1 MRRSWSLF
9 VLAAVILLPLTT
21 QAQNRFQTMPGYDQ
35 FEAMGQVLG
44 RGGALSG
51 SGSITSP
58 IWSEDGNTLFFQKAD
73 SHFKGNL
80 RNLRISEISE
90 DDFPTPERP
99 AGRGMRSAGR
109 ARQLTEEPSPDGK
122 WEARHVDFNVV
133 LFNIE
138 TEEVIPVTKQGT
150 ERFRYGTACWVYG
163 EELGQPDAMWWSPDS
178 QMLGFYEMD
187 ERHCKVFYLAEDLI
201 ETYPILN
208 TEKYPKAGEDNPIAG
223 LLVYNLETGA
233 TSRIYVGGD
242 PTQYIYDIRW
252 SPDGSEL
259 LFNRTNR
266 HQNHLDVMAAD
277 PVTGASRIVVSET
290 QETWQENSPTMRFLE
305 DGQRFIWATEKNGFL
320 HYELRHI
327 DGSLIN
333 TLSTPGD
340 YPCGR
345 FMQIDEDAGL
355 FYYTARSGDHPL
367 NDQLH
372 RVSLNGRNDTRLTS
386 RELNHSVVS
395 VAPDH
400 KWFVAR
406 YEAIDTPP
414 TTVLFNDK
422 GEEVL
427 TLSEFDMAAFNELG
441 LTMPEAWSFTADDG
455 ETTLYGSLLFPANFD
470 PSLEYP
476 LLLSLYGGPGS
487 VGISNTFRAGN
498 AMCEFGFIMVSMD
511 YRGGGGRGKEF
522 LGEGYLKLGIVEI
535 KDHADGITYISQ
547 QRSYIDGNR
556 VGLYGHSYG
565 GYMTA
570 LALVKYP
577 DVFHVGVSGAPVTD
591 WKNYDT
597 IYTERYMRTPQE
609 NPDGYRDGSCMT
621 YASQLKGKLLIV
633 HGLIDDNVHPQ
644 NTFMLIEE
652 FHKANVPFDIQV
664 FPTSRHGIVYR
675 DYYNNIRNEYL
686 IDHLKPEPIKP

>member
-1 MRRSWSLF
+1 MRRSWSIY

-21 QAQNRFQTMPGYDQ
+21 QAQNRFETMPGYDKYR
-35 FEAMGQVLG
+35 AMGDVMGELVV
-44 RGGALSG
+44 GGTLDARPGIL
-51 SGSITSP
+51 
-58 IWSEDGNTLFFQKAD
+58 WSEDGNYLYYAKQGT
-73 SHFKGNL
+73 HYRVNL
-80 RNLRISEISE
+80 RSMRIQEISE
-90 DDFPTPERP
+90 EDRPTVERP
-99 AGRGMRSAGR
+99 TGSGRRGPGR
-109 ARQLTEEPSPDGK
+109 ARQATEEPSPDGT
-122 WEARHVDFNVV
+122 WEARFRDFNVV
-133 LFNIE
+133 LVNTE
-138 TEEVIPVTKQGT
+138 TEEEIPVTKQGT

-163 EELGQPDAMWWSPDS
+163 EELSQPNAMWWSPDS
-178 QMLGFYEMD
+178 KMLGFYEMD
-187 ERHCKVFYLAEDLI
+187 ERHCKVFYLGENLI

-223 LLVYNLETGA
+223 LLVYNVETGV
-233 TSRIYVGGD
+233 TTRIYVGGD
-242 PTQYIYDIRW
+242 PTQYIYNIRW
-252 SPDGSEL
+252 SPDGTEL

-277 PVTGASRIVVSET
+277 PVTGASRVVVSET
-290 QETWQENSPTMRFLE
+290 QETWQDNSPMMRFLE
-305 DGQRFIWATEKNGFL
+305 DGQRFIWATERSGFL
-320 HYELRHI
+320 NYELRHI

-333 TLSTPGD
+333 SLSTPGD

-345 FMQIDEDAGL
+345 ITLLDEEAGL
-355 FYYTARSGDHPL
+355 VYYTARSGDHPL

-372 RVSLNGRNDTRLTS
+372 RVRLNGRNDTRLTS
-386 RELNHSVVS
+386 RELNHRIIGVS
-395 VAPDH
+395 PDH
-400 KWFVAR
+400 KWFVAQFD
-406 YEAIDTPP
+406 AIDTPP
-414 TTVLFNDK
+414 STALYNED

-427 TLSEFDMAAFNELG
+427 MLGESDLTKFNEMG
-441 LTMPEAWSFTADDG
+441 LTMPEAWTFTADDG
-455 ETTLYGSLLFPANFD
+455 ETTLYGSLHFPANFD
-470 PSLEYP
+470 PSRKYP

-487 VGISNTFRAGN
+487 VGISNSFRAAN
-498 AMCEFGFIMVSMD
+498 TMCEFGFIMVSLD

-577 DVFHVGVSGAPVTD
+577 DVFHVGVAGAPVTD

-609 NPDGYRDGSCMT
+609 NPDGYRDGSCLT
-621 YASQLKGKLLIV
+621 YAGQMTGKLLLV

-652 FHKANVPFDIQV
+652 FHKANIPFDIQI
-664 FPTSRHGIVYR
+664 FPTSRHGIVHR
-675 DYYNNIRNEYL
+675 TYYSNIRNEYL
-686 IDHLKPEPIKP
+686 LDHLKPVPINP

>member
-1 MRRSWSLF
+1 
-9 VLAAVILLPLTT
+9 
-21 QAQNRFQTMPGYDQ
+21 MPGYDQ
-35 FEAMGQVLG
+35 YQTVREAVGREGVL
-44 RGGALSG
+44 AG

-58 IWSEDGNTLFFQKAD
+58 IWSEDGNTLFFQKAG
-73 SHFKGNL
+73 SHFRVNL
-80 RNLRISEISE
+80 RNMRIREISE

-99 AGRGMRSAGR
+99 GGMRGRGAGR

-133 LFNIE
+133 LFNTE
-138 TEEVIPVTKQGT
+138 TEEVVPITKQGT

-163 EELGQPDAMWWSPDS
+163 EELNQPDAMWWSPDS
-178 QMLGFYEMD
+178 KMLGFYEMD
-187 ERHCKVFYLAEDLI
+187 ERHCKVFYLGEDLI

-223 LLVYNLETGA
+223 LLVYNVETGV
-233 TSRIYVGGD
+233 TTRIYVGGD
-242 PTQYIYDIRW
+242 PTQYVYNIRW
-252 SPDGSEL
+252 SPDGTEL

-266 HQNHLDVMAAD
+266 HQNHLEVMAAD
-277 PVTGASRIVVSET
+277 PVTGASRLIVSET
-290 QETWQENSPTMRFLE
+290 QETWQDNSPRMRFLE
-305 DGQRFIWATEKNGFL
+305 DGQRFIWPTEKNGFL

-327 DGSLIN
+327 DGHLIN
-333 TLSTPGD
+333 TLSTPAE

-345 FMQIDEDAGL
+345 FSQIDEDDGL

-372 RVSLNGRNDTRLTS
+372 RVGLNGLNDTRLTS
-386 RELNHSVVS
+386 RELNHSVVTIS
-395 VAPDH
+395 PDH
-400 KWFVAR
+400 RWFVAR

-414 TTVLFNDK
+414 TTALFNDQ

-427 TLSEFDMAAFNELG
+427 TLNEFDLATFNSMG

-455 ETTLYGSLLFPANFD
+455 ETTLYGSLHFPANFD
-470 PSLEYP
+470 PSREYP

-487 VGISNTFRAGN
+487 VGISNSFSAAN
-498 AMCEFGFIMVSMD
+498 AMCEFGFIAVNLD

-522 LGEGYLKLGIVEI
+522 LGEAYLKLGIVEI
-535 KDHADGITYISQ
+535 KDHADGITYISRQ
-547 QRSYIDGNR
+547 KSYIDGNR

-577 DVFHVGVSGAPVTD
+577 EVFHVGVAGAPVTD

-597 IYTERYMRTPQE
+597 IYTERFMRTPQE
-609 NPDGYRDGSCMT
+609 NPDGYRDGSCLT
-621 YASQLKGKLLIV
+621 YAGQMTGKLLLV

-644 NTFMLIEE
+644 NTFMLVEE
-652 FHKANVPFDIQV
+652 FHKANVPFDIQI
-664 FPTSRHGIVYR
+664 FPTSRHGIRYSQ
-675 DYYNNIRNEYL
+675 YYSNLRNEYL
-686 IDHLKPEPIKP
+686 IDHLKPEPINP